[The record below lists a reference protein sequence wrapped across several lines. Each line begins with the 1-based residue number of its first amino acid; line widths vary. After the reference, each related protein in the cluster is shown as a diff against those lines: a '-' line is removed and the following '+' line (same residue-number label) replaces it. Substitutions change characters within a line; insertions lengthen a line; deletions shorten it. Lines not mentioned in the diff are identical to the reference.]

1 MLRGMTPV
9 ARADTLAKRDKTDQ
23 EDGFM
28 IRTRFATGALALVF
42 TAATA
47 ASATYYDLGKNGDNK
62 SNVSWE
68 SRASVELIV
77 GRTNKV
83 SGYVY
88 FDDRPANRNARHAV
102 EITIPVTSMQ
112 TGIASRD
119 QHMAGADW
127 LDAEK
132 HPNIVFRSVSI
143 TPVRGKP
150 NTFKIVGDMT
160 IHGVT
165 KRVTTTGTAQ
175 RLAAIPR
182 LERSGYVGDI
192 IHLVT
197 KFPIKLADYGINV
210 PEGILGTKMADQVT
224 IQFDV
229 FGFTNNDPGRT
240 PASAATPATPA
251 SPAAPATPATPAAP
265 PATQPAR

>member
-1 MLRGMTPV
+1 MM
-9 ARADTLAKRDKTDQ
+9 
-23 EDGFM
+23 
-28 IRTRFATGALALVF
+28 RTRLSAGALALVF
-42 TAATA
+42 AAASA

-83 SGYVY
+83 SGFVY
-88 FDDRPANRNARHAV
+88 FDDRPATRNPRHAV
-102 EITIPVTSMQ
+102 QITIPVASMQ
-112 TGIASRD
+112 TGIPMRD

-132 HPNIVFRSVSI
+132 FPDIEFQSVSI
-143 TPVRGKP
+143 TPVRGKAD
-150 NTFKIVGDMT
+150 TYKIVGDMT

-165 KRVTTTGTAQ
+165 KRLLTTGTAR

-197 KFPIKLADYGINV
+197 KFPIKLADFGVNV
-210 PEGILGTKMADQVT
+210 PDGILGTKMADQVT

-229 FGFTNNDPGRT
+229 FGFTNNDPART
-240 PASAATPATPA
+240 PAEAPAPA
-251 SPAAPATPATPAAP
+251 SAPGAAPQ
-265 PATQPAR
+265 PATQPAN